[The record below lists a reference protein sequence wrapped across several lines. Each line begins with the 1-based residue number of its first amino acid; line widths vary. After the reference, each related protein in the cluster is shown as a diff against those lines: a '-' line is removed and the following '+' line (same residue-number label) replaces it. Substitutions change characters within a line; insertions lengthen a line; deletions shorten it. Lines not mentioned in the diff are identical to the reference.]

1 MTLNIKPLGSDDY
14 DDILVQWWKDWRW
27 TPPKKDFLPE
37 MGYMVYYNDEPICAA
52 YLYITNSKVVL
63 LEFIISNFKFKDKL
77 IRKEALLMLIQTVT
91 SLAEGLGKKYVY
103 SLLKSKSLIEIY
115 SDLGFVKGDTNS
127 QEMLKKL

>member
-1 MTLNIKPLGSDDY
+1 MTLNIKPLGSNDY
-14 DDILVQWWKDWRW
+14 DDILVQWWRDWRW

-77 IRKEALLMLIQTVT
+77 IRKEALLMLIETVT
-91 SLAEGLGKKYVY
+91 SLAAGLGKKYGIGIWETDTIELNIN
-103 SLLKSKSLIEIY
+103 SNSKILLMEIPI
-115 SDLGFVKGDTNS
+115 DI
-127 QEMLKKL
+127 

>member
-1 MTLNIKPLGSDDY
+1 
-14 DDILVQWWKDWRW
+14 
-27 TPPKKDFLPE
+27 
-37 MGYMVYYNDEPICAA
+37 MVYYNDEPICAA